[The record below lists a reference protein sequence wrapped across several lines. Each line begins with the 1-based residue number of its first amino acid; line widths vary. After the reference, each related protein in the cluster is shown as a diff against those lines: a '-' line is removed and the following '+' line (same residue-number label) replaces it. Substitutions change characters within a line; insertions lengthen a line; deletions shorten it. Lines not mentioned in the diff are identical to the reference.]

1 MNDNRNRQLIQ
12 RFYWD
17 LWNRFDQTVIP
28 QILAEDLRFRGSLGQ
43 EKTGHAGFGEYMDVI
58 QRAFPDFTNEIED
71 IISEGDKAFARLI
84 FRGTQRGKVL
94 GIAPTGWSIA
104 YAGAAVFEFRGG
116 LIAKIWVLG
125 DLHGLLSQLQQKGR
139 LPATARDSP

>member
-43 EKTGHAGFGEYMDVI
+43 EKIGHAGFGEYMDVI
-58 QRAFPDFTNEIED
+58 QGAFPDFTNEIED
-71 IISEGDKAFARLI
+71 IISEGDKAFARLT
-84 FRGTQRGKVL
+84 FRGTQRGETL
-94 GIAPTGWSIA
+94 GIVPTGRSIA
-104 YAGAAVFEFRGG
+104 YAGAAVFEFRSD

-125 DLHGLLSQLQQKGR
+125 DLYGLMSQLD
-139 LPATARDSP
+139 PE